1 MEECNSFFCY
11 ALAHDRTYLF
21 RGRTIRMDCDK
32 EILRVLSEVG
42 TDGLVVRKISRH
54 VYNACNSFFNP
65 ISFEEVNTYVTGF
78 LARNSRNPNSII
90 EKTDTR
96 GVYRLNLDSKET
108 QQLMLEFSDKEEDD
122 EQLELPEEDQS
133 LSLF

>member
-1 MEECNSFFCY
+1 MNRE
-11 ALAHDRTYLF
+11 
-21 RGRTIRMDCDK
+21 K
-32 EILRVLSEVG
+32 EILRVLAEVG

-65 ISFEEVNTYVTGF
+65 ISFDDVNAYVTGY

-90 EKTDTR
+90 EKTNIR
-96 GVYRLNLDSKET
+96 GVYRLNLASKET
-108 QQLMLEFSDKEEDD
+108 QQLMLEFSDKKEDGV
-122 EQLELPEEDQS
+122 QQELPEEDQS

>member
-1 MEECNSFFCY
+1 MNRE
-11 ALAHDRTYLF
+11 
-21 RGRTIRMDCDK
+21 K
-32 EILRVLSEVG
+32 EILRILAEAG

-65 ISFEEVNTYVTGF
+65 ISFDEVNAYVTGY

-90 EKTDTR
+90 EKTNTR
-96 GVYRLNLDSKET
+96 GVYRLDFGSSEI
-108 QQLMLEFSDKEEDD
+108 QQLMLEFSDKRNDCV
-122 EQLELPEEDQS
+122 QRELSEEDQS